1 MGRAF
6 YNPSNTA
13 MGAVVWFIHARYST
27 ARLNGCIF
35 RERVLEY

>member
-13 MGAVVWFIHARYST
+13 LDNVVFSIRNT
-27 ARLNGCIF
+27 VLNRQQNGLMIP
-35 RERVLEY
+35 RASA